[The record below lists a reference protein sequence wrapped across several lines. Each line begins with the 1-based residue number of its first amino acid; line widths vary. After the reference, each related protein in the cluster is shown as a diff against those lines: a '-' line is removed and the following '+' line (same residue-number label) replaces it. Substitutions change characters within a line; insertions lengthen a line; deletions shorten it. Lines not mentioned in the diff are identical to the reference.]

1 MTGTTEDINPY
12 TVDIDRWNFYDIAH
26 FIHLAEIESYEAVG
40 REIEHIAKAAEM
52 AYKAIN
58 DGGRVIYVGAG
69 TSGRIAAQDV
79 VELKPT
85 YGLGSDT
92 FDYLMAG
99 GNSALVRS
107 IEGSEDRE
115 KDAEVALK
123 AMKVSKNDLIVGITA
138 SGSTPFVIAS
148 LRYAKNLGCATVGIT
163 CNLNKPIRGMSDL
176 CIELITGP
184 EVIQGSTR
192 MKAGTAQKMTLNIIS
207 TAVAIKLG
215 RTYKNTMSNMGS
227 WYNQKLKIRAESILM
242 QQFGLSKED
251 AHRTLESADYDI
263 SKAIELVKSR
273 KKRAGTV

>member
-12 TVDIDRWNFYDIAH
+12 TRDIDNWNFFQIAQ
-26 FIHLAEIESYEAVG
+26 FIHLADIETYEAVG
-40 REIEHIAKAAEM
+40 REIEHIALAAEM
-52 AYKAIN
+52 AYKAIK

-79 VELKPT
+79 VELRPT
-85 YGLGSDT
+85 YGLGSDA

-99 GNSALVRS
+99 GNSALVQS
-107 IEGSEDRE
+107 IEGSEDSE
-115 KDAEVALK
+115 KDAEDALK
-123 AMKVSKNDLIVGITA
+123 TMKVNRHDLIVGITA

-148 LRYAKNLGCATVGIT
+148 LRYARNLGCTTVGIT
-163 CNLNKPIRGMSDL
+163 CNLNKLIREISHL

-227 WYNQKLKIRAESILM
+227 WYNQKLKIRAASILK
-242 QQFGLSKED
+242 QQFGLSSED
-251 AHRTLESADYDI
+251 ADRILESVDYDI
-263 SKAIELVKSR
+263 SRAIELVKSR
-273 KKRAGTV
+273 R